1 MNAVKIKSVGAYLP
15 SNIITNEDISKLVE
29 TNNEWIVER
38 TGIKSRR
45 ISKGEDTSSI
55 ANKAAKIALDRA
67 KVKGEDIDLIIVATL
82 TPDNFTPS
90 VACIIQKEIG
100 AENATAF
107 DINAA
112 CTGFIYAL
120 EVGKSLMAVGRY
132 KRALIIGA
140 ETLSKIV
147 DWSDRSTCILFG
159 DGGGACVLETSD
171 SKEGIINSYSIS
183 DGKKGETLIA
193 GAVDVNNPFIEEKV
207 EKHKYI
213 KMNGRE
219 VFKFATK
226 SMTSSIEKVLENT
239 EYKLNDI
246 DLIIP
251 HQANLRI
258 IEYAAKKLNLPLD
271 RFYINLEDVG
281 NTSAGSIPIALNNAF
296 EEGKIKKGMKIILV
310 GFGGG
315 LTCGST
321 LIKW

>member
-120 EVGKSLMAVGRY
+120 EVGRSLMAVGRY